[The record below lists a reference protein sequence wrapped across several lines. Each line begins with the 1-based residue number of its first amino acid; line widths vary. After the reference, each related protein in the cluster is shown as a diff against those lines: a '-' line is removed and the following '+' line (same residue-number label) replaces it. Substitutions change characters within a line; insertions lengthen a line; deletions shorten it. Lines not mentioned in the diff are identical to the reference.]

1 MDPNDLDLYVIC
13 EATGQLVLTCH
24 CGPHEACPEHLLN
37 CLMNIEEDN
46 DDQINEWFRKY
57 R

>member
-13 EATGQLVLTCH
+13 ETTGQLVLACH

-37 CLMNIEEDN
+37 CLN
-46 DDQINEWFRKY
+46 DGSPGGGWTTGDDLAH
-57 R
+57 

>member
-13 EATGQLVLTCH
+13 ETTGQLVLACH

-46 DDQINEWFRKY
+46 DGQINEWFRKY